1 MKKNK
6 NLILKIIS
14 LGVSLAIGMILIA
27 KVCFEMTYDHHYKDG
42 KQIYSII
49 TGYSQQGD
57 AAKTFNKVSGAI
69 APGFKENIP
78 GVEEATRITGLFNSE
93 KFYDENHNA
102 ITGKSIIADTCFF
115 KIFNRPILIGNPQEV
130 LNIPREVMVS
140 KTFAQKLGNI
150 ENVVGTTIYNEEM
163 PDVLFTIGGV
173 YEDFPKNS
181 SFNADV
187 LISMASYHKRST
199 ENWIGN
205 DRYWAYV
212 KLAKGVDPLSLKD
225 NIRKMQ
231 EKYQPIEEIEKEGTL
246 LWYELDP
253 FLKQHLQN
261 NYYRNTVII
270 FTIVAFLLIFT
281 GLLNYLLIVLYSVVS
296 RSKEVGVRKCYGA
309 NSKNIYGLFLKE
321 AALDLILSIILA
333 ICIILA
339 SNNIITTI
347 VGVELKYL
355 FTPISWWV
363 LIGVCFIVFVISSLL
378 PAQMFSK
385 IPVSSA
391 FRNYQESK
399 KKWKKTLLFVQFLFS
414 VFLLTLLSVIGSQY
428 KKMINS
434 DPGYEY
440 ENIVFFDIRGINE
453 KSKLTYLMDK
463 LSSNANVDMVE
474 ACESLPFEGSSGNN
488 IYLPNSKKELFNV
501 ADQYAATKGFFKM
514 MNFKILEGREPLS
527 PKDVAV
533 SESFVKKMQS
543 FENWND
549 GAIGKSVFITEHS
562 QYFDDVYTICGVYE
576 DYLIGNTAS
585 ADVRPS
591 VRFFGE
597 LTTVIADDYS
607 INMPYIFV
615 KLNKLSGES
624 IAEIENIIKE
634 SELGKEIDIL
644 SYKEE
649 FNSQYDLFKNQKN
662 TLLIGVIFTLVISLI
677 GLIGY
682 IKDETNRRRTEMAIR
697 KINGATSKIIVELFV
712 KEILGIYIIAAVI
725 ADAAAYYV
733 SKMWLTLFANQIKLN
748 IWYFVISNVILL
760 IIITLIVIINS
771 IRIANSNPVDSLKDN

>member
-1 MKKNK
+1 
-6 NLILKIIS
+6 LPIH
-14 LGVSLAIGMILIA
+14 V
-27 KVCFEMTYDHHYKDG
+27 
-42 KQIYSII
+42 
-49 TGYSQQGD
+49 
-57 AAKTFNKVSGAI
+57 
-69 APGFKENIP
+69 
-78 GVEEATRITGLFNSE
+78 
-93 KFYDENHNA
+93 
-102 ITGKSIIADTCFF
+102 FF

-140 KTFAQKLGNI
+140 KTFAQKLRNI

>member
-1 MKKNK
+1 
-6 NLILKIIS
+6 LPIH
-14 LGVSLAIGMILIA
+14 V
-27 KVCFEMTYDHHYKDG
+27 
-42 KQIYSII
+42 
-49 TGYSQQGD
+49 
-57 AAKTFNKVSGAI
+57 
-69 APGFKENIP
+69 
-78 GVEEATRITGLFNSE
+78 
-93 KFYDENHNA
+93 
-102 ITGKSIIADTCFF
+102 FF

-140 KTFAQKLGNI
+140 KTFAQKLRNI

-391 FRNYQESK
+391 FRTYQESK
-399 KKWKKTLLFVQFLFS
+399 KKWKKNITFCTISIFS
-414 VFLLTLLSVIGSQY
+414 F
-428 KKMINS
+428 
-434 DPGYEY
+434 PF
-440 ENIVFFDIRGINE
+440 NII
-453 KSKLTYLMDK
+453 
-463 LSSNANVDMVE
+463 
-474 ACESLPFEGSSGNN
+474 
-488 IYLPNSKKELFNV
+488 
-501 ADQYAATKGFFKM
+501 
-514 MNFKILEGREPLS
+514 
-527 PKDVAV
+527 
-533 SESFVKKMQS
+533 
-543 FENWND
+543 
-549 GAIGKSVFITEHS
+549 
-562 QYFDDVYTICGVYE
+562 
-576 DYLIGNTAS
+576 IGN
-585 ADVRPS
+585 
-591 VRFFGE
+591 RFS
-597 LTTVIADDYS
+597 IQKDD
-607 INMPYIFV
+607 
-615 KLNKLSGES
+615 
-624 IAEIENIIKE
+624 
-634 SELGKEIDIL
+634 
-644 SYKEE
+644 
-649 FNSQYDLFKNQKN
+649 
-662 TLLIGVIFTLVISLI
+662 
-677 GLIGY
+677 
-682 IKDETNRRRTEMAIR
+682 
-697 KINGATSKIIVELFV
+697 
-712 KEILGIYIIAAVI
+712 
-725 ADAAAYYV
+725 
-733 SKMWLTLFANQIKLN
+733 
-748 IWYFVISNVILL
+748 
-760 IIITLIVIINS
+760 
-771 IRIANSNPVDSLKDN
+771 